1 MENDS
6 KPADDVNYFLS
17 LSPFFFGKLL
27 FLEKIEKRYFIFCY
41 KIGNIYWF
49 HAFTIR
55 TNLGNV
61 SESDEFRFENSLK
74 RKIMLVKGLTKY
86 ICKKLIITQYSCLLT
101 QIKRLCN
108 QFNTTSEG

>member
-1 MENDS
+1 MGKTTQNRLMTWIIFS
-6 KPADDVNYFLS
+6 LS
-17 LSPFFFGKLL
+17 LSLFFFLFGKLL

-74 RKIMLVKGLTKY
+74 RKIMLVKGLT
-86 ICKKLIITQYSCLLT
+86 
-101 QIKRLCN
+101 
-108 QFNTTSEG
+108 